1 MKVKVIESRD
11 VVVDI
16 VPEFL
21 VRDLKCNWLETILG
35 CEQAYPRDGNGTII
49 STLHILTSE
58 NQAMVLGKQQAQ
70 RKLYI
75 MDLVVLS
82 LSMKTKQTKSLNGC
96 GIE

>member
-35 CEQAYPRDGNGTII
+35 CEQAYPRDGKWYYNFYSAYPDFGEPGDGIREAT
-49 STLHILTSE
+49 STEEAI
-58 NQAMVLGKQQAQ
+58 
-70 RKLYI
+70 
-75 MDLVVLS
+75 
-82 LSMKTKQTKSLNGC
+82 
-96 GIE
+96 